1 MCKHLTLSLHLSP
14 GPAPCLDVLMARDLL
29 GASDL
34 QLGLMVNLCLQCRLY
49 LSWFVLPDVFL
60 KAEAVLLYT
69 AVLYTA

>member
-1 MCKHLTLSLHLSP
+1 
-14 GPAPCLDVLMARDLL
+14 MARDLL